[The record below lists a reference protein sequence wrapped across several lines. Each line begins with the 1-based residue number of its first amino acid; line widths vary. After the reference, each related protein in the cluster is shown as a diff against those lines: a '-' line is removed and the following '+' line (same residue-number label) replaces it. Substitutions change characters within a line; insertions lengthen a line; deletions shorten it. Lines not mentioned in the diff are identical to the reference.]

1 MLSAFRVT
9 LARNK
14 QASVPSLQE
23 IDTGMNMIT
32 TLCKHQQFKRTLA
45 EYRGNLYRIAYSWC
59 HNPALADDLVQ
70 ETLAKALK
78 NSSQLRDP
86 KTVKAWLYRILSNCW
101 RDHFRRSKD
110 TVDIDNV
117 VLIEKDTP
125 DSNHDRQQIVDR
137 VRNAIARLPMG
148 QRQVITL
155 VDLEGCTYIE
165 VAQIIDVPIGTVM
178 SRLSRAR
185 KALKERLLEA
195 EVQGGSDSNVH
206 RLRTAQ

>member
-1 MLSAFRVT
+1 
-9 LARNK
+9 
-14 QASVPSLQE
+14 
-23 IDTGMNMIT
+23 MNMIT
-32 TLCKHQQFKRTLA
+32 MLCKHQQFKRTLA
-45 EYRGNLYRIAYSWC
+45 ENRGSLYRIAYSWC

-78 NSSQLRDP
+78 NNAQLRDP

-117 VLIEKDTP
+117 ILVEKDTP

-137 VRNAIARLPMG
+137 VRHAIARLPMG

-155 VDLEGCTYIE
+155 VDLEGCSYIE

-195 EVQGGSDSNVH
+195 EPQGGGNSNVH
-206 RLRTAQ
+206 RLRTTQ

>member
-1 MLSAFRVT
+1 MKV
-9 LARNK
+9 
-14 QASVPSLQE
+14 
-23 IDTGMNMIT
+23 IT

-70 ETLAKALK
+70 DTLAKALK
-78 NSSQLRDP
+78 NRNQLRDP

-101 RDHFRRSKD
+101 HDHFRRSKD
-110 TVDIDNV
+110 TVT
-117 VLIEKDTP
+117 TP
-125 DSNHDRQQIVDR
+125 DSSHDRQQIIDR
-137 VRNAIARLPMG
+137 VRNAIACLPMG

-155 VDLEGCTYIE
+155 VDLEGCSYIE

-195 EVQGGSDSNVH
+195 EVEDSSNVH
-206 RLRTAQ
+206 RLRTVQ

>member
-1 MLSAFRVT
+1 
-9 LARNK
+9 
-14 QASVPSLQE
+14 
-23 IDTGMNMIT
+23 MNVIT

-45 EYRGNLYRIAYSWC
+45 EYRGNLYRIAYSWS

-78 NSSQLRDP
+78 NSAQLRDP
-86 KTVKAWLYRILSNCW
+86 KTIRAWLYRILSNCW
-101 RDHFRRSKD
+101 RDHFRRSRD
-110 TVDIDNV
+110 TVDIDDV
-117 VLIEKDTP
+117 ILIEKNTP
-125 DSNHDRQQIVDR
+125 DINHDRQQVIDR
-137 VRNAIARLPMG
+137 VRNAIACLPMG

-155 VDLEGCTYIE
+155 VDLEGCSYIE

-195 EVQGGSDSNVH
+195 EIESCSNVP
-206 RLRTAQ
+206 RLRTVQ